1 MFIQKQK
8 ESWKVSW
15 REEQLTT
22 YTTQVDFNY
31 ITPISVGFFTAFI
44 MGPVFWVLLET
55 SITKGFRAA
64 VAFDIGVILADV
76 LFIMATYYG
85 SVKLFLSESNK
96 EGLFVLGGTIILLF
110 GVYSW
115 LTRNKEEEK
124 VEVTESKHNYLGL
137 AIKGFAINIFNV
149 GVFIFWGGVTI
160 VAGPSTGNDPLGFV
174 TFFLIVLL
182 SYFITDL
189 GKIIVAKQLKVFIN
203 EKTIVFVKSLLAIIL
218 VISGTVLII
227 GGL

>member
-1 MFIQKQK
+1 
-8 ESWKVSW
+8 
-15 REEQLTT
+15 
-22 YTTQVDFNY
+22 
-31 ITPISVGFFTAFI
+31 

-64 VAFDIGVILADV
+64 VAFDIGVIAADV
-76 LFIMATYYG
+76 LFIVATYYG

-110 GVYSW
+110 GAYSW

-124 VEVTESKHNYLGL
+124 IEVTESKHNYLGL
-137 AIKGFAINIFNV
+137 AVKGFAINIFNV
-149 GVFIFWGGVTI
+149 GVFVFWGGVTI
-160 VAGPSTGNDPLGFV
+160 VAGPSTGKDPLSFV

-218 VISGTVLII
+218 IISGTVLII

>member
-1 MFIQKQK
+1 M
-8 ESWKVSW
+8 
-15 REEQLTT
+15 
-22 YTTQVDFNY
+22 DFNY

-64 VAFDIGVILADV
+64 VAFDIGVIAADV
-76 LFIMATYYG
+76 LFIVATYYG

-115 LTRNKEEEK
+115 LRRNKEEEK
-124 VEVTESKHNYLGL
+124 IEVTESKHNYLGL
-137 AIKGFAINIFNV
+137 AVKGFAINIFNV

-160 VAGPSTGNDPLGFV
+160 VAGPSTGKDPLSFV

-203 EKTIVFVKSLLAIIL
+203 EKTMVFVKSLLAIIL